1 MSERILTD
9 YYAADRKE
17 LVAFAQAQGAFSSAL
32 DIGCA
37 SGTFGESLVRAGVVQ
52 TCDGI
57 EPFSDAAESA
67 TTRLRQVWQGTLE
80 SVASEVPWADYDL
93 LSMADVLEHL
103 VDPWSALRQLRER
116 THAGCRLLLS
126 VPNVRHYKVSMP
138 LLFKGEFRYTEQGIM
153 DRTHLHFFTCDSLA
167 ETLQD
172 CGWRMGAIGS
182 NMKKRYRQPWVPL
195 RWLEPFV
202 AVQYFVLA
210 EKQ

>member
-1 MSERILTD
+1 MGEQLLAD
-9 YYAADRKE
+9 YYVADRKE
-17 LVAFAQAQGAFSSAL
+17 LVAFARTQGVFGTAL

-37 SGTFGESLVRAGVVQ
+37 SGIFGENLLGAGIVQ

-57 EPFSDAAESA
+57 EPFGDAAQSA
-67 TTRLRQVWQGTLE
+67 SARLRRVWHGTLE
-80 SVASEVPWADYDL
+80 SVASDVPWTDYDL

-103 VDPWSALRQLRER
+103 VDPWTALRQLRER
-116 THAGCRLLLS
+116 TQAGCRLLLS

-138 LLFKGEFRYTEQGIM
+138 LLFKGEFRYTDQGIM
-153 DRTHLHFFTCDSLA
+153 DRTHLHFYTRDSLA

-172 CGWRMGAIGS
+172 CGWRIRAIGS
-182 NMKKRYRQPWVPL
+182 NMKKRYRKPWVP

-202 AVQYFVLA
+202 AVQYFILA